1 MTATMMTASDED
13 WSQLTW
19 EEELYHGYPD
29 HDDESNNDL
38 VVDRLFTIDDDWM
51 TGGATRPG
59 QDQNDDTDDDAGRQT
74 RTQAIGQMGPITAT
88 LWLLTATG

>member
-29 HDDESNNDL
+29 HDDDSNNDL
-38 VVDRLFTIDDDWM
+38 WWWTDYPPSMM
-51 TGGATRPG
+51 TG
-59 QDQNDDTDDDAGRQT
+59 
-74 RTQAIGQMGPITAT
+74 
-88 LWLLTATG
+88 

>member
-29 HDDESNNDL
+29 HDDDSNNDP
-38 VVDRLFTIDDDWM
+38 VVDRLSTIDDDWM
-51 TGGATRPG
+51 TGGVARPC
-59 QDQNDDTDDDAGRQT
+59 QDENDDTDDDAGLKRRPVAVL
-74 RTQAIGQMGPITAT
+74 RT
-88 LWLLTATG
+88 

>member
-38 VVDRLFTIDDDWM
+38 VVDRVFTIDDDWM
-51 TGGATRPG
+51 TGGAARPFKYHFG
-59 QDQNDDTDDDAGRQT
+59 LVSLIEGRSNNNNS
-74 RTQAIGQMGPITAT
+74 G
-88 LWLLTATG
+88 